1 MKTIIKMFI
10 LFLTRTMFGL
20 NTFDVFQF
28 ENQKSNAYYFF
39 TEHSLMKYWNGKI
52 EKSHVSI
59 NWLLDDECN
68 IIKKGRLNDL
78 P

>member
-1 MKTIIKMFI
+1 
-10 LFLTRTMFGL
+10 
-20 NTFDVFQF
+20 
-28 ENQKSNAYYFF
+28 
-39 TEHSLMKYWNGKI
+39 MKYWNGKI